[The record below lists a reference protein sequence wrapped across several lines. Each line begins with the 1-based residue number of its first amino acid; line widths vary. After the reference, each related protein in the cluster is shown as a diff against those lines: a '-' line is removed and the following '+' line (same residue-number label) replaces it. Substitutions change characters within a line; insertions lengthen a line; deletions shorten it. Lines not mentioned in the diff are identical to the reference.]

1 MNIMTKPAGAI
12 CNLDCGYCYYLEKE
26 KLYPGTADF
35 RMNDDVLENYI
46 RQYIDSQLGDFVA
59 FAWQGG
65 EPTLLGV
72 AFFEKAVKLQQKYG
86 KGKIIENSLQTNG
99 VLLNDAWCR
108 FFRENNFLIG
118 LSIDGPEKLHNA
130 YRVNKGGKGT
140 FSEVM
145 AGLNLLQKH
154 RVPFNT
160 LTVVHRDSTSSPL
173 EIYRFLKQTGSRHM
187 QFIPIVERL
196 AALQSPQGQN
206 MVKPDFEGDAQVSP
220 WSVGAEQYGDF
231 LIAIFDEWVRHDVG
245 DYFVQLFDVTLEAW
259 MSMPSSLCV
268 FRPTCGDALAL
279 EHNGDLYSCDHY
291 VYPQNRLGN
300 IMEEGLAK
308 LVNSPQ
314 QQRFGRDKRDTLPQ
328 YCRECDVRFACHG
341 ECPKHRFIQTPD
353 GEEGLNYL
361 CAGYKKFFRY
371 IDPYMR
377 FMTSELRQG
386 RSAAGVMAWARSL

>member
-1 MNIMTKPAGAI
+1 MSKPTGAI
-12 CNLDCGYCYYLEKE
+12 CNLDCSYCYYLEKE
-26 KLYPGTADF
+26 KLYPGTVDF
-35 RMNDDVLENYI
+35 RMSDEVLENYV
-46 RQYIDSQLGDFVA
+46 RQYIESQPGDYAV

-72 AFFEKAVKLQQKYG
+72 DFFEKVVNLQQKYG
-86 KGKIIENSLQTNG
+86 NGKIIENSLQTNG
-99 VLLNDAWCR
+99 VLLDDAWCR

-118 LSIDGPEKLHNA
+118 LSIDGPKELHNA
-130 YRVNKGGKGT
+130 HRVNKGGKGS
-140 FSEVM
+140 FAEVM

-154 RVPFNT
+154 RVEFNT
-160 LTVVHRDSTSSPL
+160 LTVVQRDNASSPL
-173 EIYRFLKQTGSRHM
+173 EIYRFLKQAGSSHM

-196 AALQSPQGQN
+196 AAKQSPHGQN
-206 MVKPDFEGDAQVSP
+206 MVKPDYAGEARVSP
-220 WSVGAEQYGDF
+220 WSVGAEHYGDF
-231 LIAIFDEWVRHDVG
+231 LIAIFDEWVRKDVG
-245 DYFVQLFDVTLEAW
+245 SVFVQLFDVALEAW
-259 MSMPSSLCV
+259 MGMPSSLCV
-268 FRPTCGDALAL
+268 FRPTCGDAMAL

-308 LVNSPQ
+308 LAASEK
-314 QQRFGRDKRDTLPQ
+314 QRAFGRDKRDALPR

-361 CAGYKKFFRY
+361 CTGYKKFFRH

-377 FMTSELRQG
+377 FMAGELKRG
-386 RSAAGVMAWARSL
+386 RPAAGVMDWVNKNKF